1 MIVEA
6 TEQEAERMLR
16 RLDTPSVA
24 ARARADVKEF
34 VESGA
39 RVCRVELPEG
49 CEARLVSAYA
59 TYRRAARDAG
69 VEARRDDGRL
79 FLVRPGAGQGAR

>member
-6 TEQEAERMLR
+6 TEQEAERLLR
-16 RLDTPSVA
+16 RLGTPSVA

-39 RVCRVELPEG
+39 RVCRVELSG
-49 CEARLVSAYA
+49 ADRARLGSLCA
-59 TYRRAARDAG
+59 TYRKAALGAG
-69 VEARRDDGRL
+69 VEVRRDDGRL
-79 FLVRPGAGQGAR
+79 FLVRRADRGAR

>member
-34 VESGA
+34 VESA
-39 RVCRVELPEG
+39 R
-49 CEARLVSAYA
+49 ASAA
-59 TYRRAARDAG
+59 WSCRRAARRG
-69 VEARRDDGRL
+69 S
-79 FLVRPGAGQGAR
+79 